1 MYAKTDKPDQ
11 NLQTT
16 MYAKID
22 KVNLNKKFKGDKSE
36 YLLTTNYI
44 F

>member
-1 MYAKTDKPDQ
+1 
-11 NLQTT
+11 

-44 F
+44 FEDHAQHGVRVIAS